1 MALPSAW
8 TDRIFERL
16 ELTYGHRF
24 LSQWPAMAPEAV
36 KAHWAIELD
45 GMEQHGDAIAWAL
58 QNLPPDEPVN
68 VLQFRALCRRAPAKH
83 DPALPAPA
91 VDRAK
96 AKRAI
101 EAAMQAFSSPRDL
114 HTPVRTLM
122 LRELEG
128 DRQLTRAQRQFW
140 RQCLQGELLRKFGVD
155 CMLPGFDLDDLREAM
170 ARPVE
175 LAA

>member
-1 MALPSAW
+1 MALPSTW

-68 VLQFRALCRRAPAKH
+68 VLQFRALCRRAPAKQA
-83 DPALPAPA
+83 PALPAPP

-101 EAAMQAFSSPRDL
+101 ADAMEAFTTPRDM
-114 HTPVRTLM
+114 HTPIRNVMARDLNGDRTLT
-122 LRELEG
+122 L
-128 DRQLTRAQRQFW
+128 AQRSFW
-140 RQCLQGELLRKFGVD
+140 RQCLRDEISRKYGVD
-155 CMLPGFDLDDLREAM
+155 TMAQGFALDDLRQAM
-170 ARPVE
+170 QGAQ
-175 LAA
+175 A